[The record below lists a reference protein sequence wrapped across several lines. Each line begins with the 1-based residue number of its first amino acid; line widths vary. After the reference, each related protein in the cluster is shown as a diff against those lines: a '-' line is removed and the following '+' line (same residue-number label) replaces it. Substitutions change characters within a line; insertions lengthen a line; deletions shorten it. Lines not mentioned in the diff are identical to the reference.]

1 MKKQSYIVIGLSD
14 FGMHVVRSLALSSV
28 ELLVIDRDEK
38 KLEEV
43 ADIVLNT
50 VCADAANPDVLSQL
64 GISEFDGAI
73 VDAEKEQ
80 DLERKV
86 LITMQ
91 LKDLGVPYI
100 IVKAV
105 NELEGRV
112 LHKVGADRVL
122 QPDRE
127 VGIRVANQI
136 VRGNYFEAIELPP
149 DYCITDFAVP
159 PAWFDQS
166 IRELEIRAKH
176 GVTVLSIHRSEER
189 YLNPAPDFVL
199 QSGDIA
205 ILLGGVGET
214 NQLRELYR

>member
-14 FGMHVVRSLALSSV
+14 VGMHVVRSLALSSV

-38 KLEEV
+38 KLEEDS
-43 ADIVLNT
+43 DIVLNT

-64 GISEFDGAI
+64 GISEFDGAVI
-73 VDAEKEQ
+73 DAEQ

-112 LHKVGADRVL
+112 LHKVGADRVV

-136 VRGNYFEAIELPP
+136 VKGNYFEAIELPP
-149 DYCITDFAVP
+149 DYSISDFAVP

-176 GVTVLSIHRSEER
+176 GVTVLSIHRGEER

-205 ILLGGVGET
+205 ILLGGVGEM